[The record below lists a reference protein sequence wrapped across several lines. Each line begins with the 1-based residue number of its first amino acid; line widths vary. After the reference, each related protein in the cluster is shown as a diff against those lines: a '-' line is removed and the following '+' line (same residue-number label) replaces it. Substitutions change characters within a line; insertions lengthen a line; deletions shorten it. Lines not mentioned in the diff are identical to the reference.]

1 VGDAALIPEEKMESH
16 SLELD
21 DIQSRLRF
29 DFQVVSL
36 MSNPLMEVQAFRD
49 VDDLRALRDPITSV
63 DDGHLATHY
72 HVDYNLRTL
81 ISRDQYSPRT
91 TVHFDLFANNNYPLT
106 EPSCFVIDTPMPW
119 SPHFWAGYPI
129 CIGDIWEQS
138 EGTMLLGQLFIHI
151 AKLLNFDEPAH
162 TPGYEGYNG
171 EAIEYW
177 ETVLGRQ
184 PITPSLIYPR
194 LPDLVYAP
202 LPAPKPA
209 RPLFARKSV
218 IGAAPKLISRRVTP
232 AAIETSAKIKI
243 RRSQ

>member
-1 VGDAALIPEEKMESH
+1 MESH
-16 SLELD
+16 NLELD

-29 DFQVVSL
+29 DYQVVSL
-36 MSNPLMEVQAFRD
+36 MNSPLMGVQAFRD
-49 VDDLRALRDPITSV
+49 VDDLKARHNPITNI
-63 DDGHLATHY
+63 DEGHLATHY
-72 HVDYNLRTL
+72 RVDYHLRTL
-81 ISRDQYSPRT
+81 VNAGEYSRLT

-106 EPSCFVIDTPMPW
+106 EPSCFVIETPMPW

-129 CIGDIWEQS
+129 CIGDIWEQG
-138 EGTMLLGQLFIHI
+138 EGTMLLGQLFVHI

-177 ETVLGRQ
+177 ETTLNRQ
-184 PITPSLIYPR
+184 PITPGLIYPK

-202 LPAPKPA
+202 LPTAVPV

-218 IGAAPKLISRRVTP
+218 IGAPPPLIRRRVIAGTP
-232 AAIETSAKIKI
+232 DSSAKITI